1 MEICWNSEFWF
12 LNCSFLVSETLDLVS
27 EATETWFLKR
37 LRLGFWIV
45 QIWWLN
51 RDLLRKREVRL
62 KLTPLSLDLKYL
74 RYSLEDLAT
83 CHMSKIFQNQR
94 LSKSLNRGL
103 NRGPNVLKNV
113 SPCLTMSHHV
123 SPECTSLVLLYP
135 AWCSHALAQT
145 PQQTRQS
152 HSTPKFL
159 SLLWVRNW
167 TKSTTKINKATIMT
181 WCAPTSFSLVS
192 SLTLKLKAKPKGLR
206 FLENLGKSPN

>member
-113 SPCLTMSHHV
+113 SRTQKCLTMSHHV

-152 HSTPKFL
+152 HSTPEVSFAPLGEELNKKHNKDQQSNNNDMMCTNFIL
-159 SLLWVRNW
+159 SCVFSYTE
-167 TKSTTKINKATIMT
+167 TK
-181 WCAPTSFSLVS
+181 
-192 SLTLKLKAKPKGLR
+192 G
-206 FLENLGKSPN
+206 

>member
-113 SPCLTMSHHV
+113 SPCLTMSH
-123 SPECTSLVLLYP
+123 LNVLL
-135 AWCSHALAQT
+135 SFFFTQLDALMHWHRLHNRPGKAIRLQ
-145 PQQTRQS
+145 
-152 HSTPKFL
+152 KFL